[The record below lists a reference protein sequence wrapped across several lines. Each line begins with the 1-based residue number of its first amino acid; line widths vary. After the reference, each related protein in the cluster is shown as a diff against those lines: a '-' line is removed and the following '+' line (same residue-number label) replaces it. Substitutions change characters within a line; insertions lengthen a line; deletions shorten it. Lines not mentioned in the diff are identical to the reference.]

1 MNHFGRV
8 PTGKGVLCLAAWM
21 SVVVVGHCD
30 VAFPTIELTVEK
42 SNVHR
47 PVFATHAGDGSGRL
61 FVIEHPGIIQ
71 ILKDSDYLAEAFLD
85 ISAAVTGGDSGGDER
100 GLLGLAF
107 PPDFSTSTN
116 QYFYIYYYISDK
128 TRISRFYVSDE
139 DPNVAD
145 IDSEEV
151 ILEID
156 QTQSNHNGGQI
167 EFGPDGYL
175 YVASGDGGGGNDDDG
190 GHTPGVGNGQDGQ
203 KMLGKILRIDVETL
217 PLRAGYD
224 IPPDNPFV
232 GDSTTL
238 DEIWAVGLRNP
249 YRMSFDTLTGN
260 LFIGDVGQS
269 AWEEID
275 AQPANSKGGEN
286 YGWRLY
292 EGNFCKGIEGAPCPG
307 STDGLTFPV
316 YEYPHDNGDCS
327 VTGGF
332 VHRGAEEWKP
342 LSGTYIYGDWCSGR
356 IWGLKRETGAT
367 IDTTP
372 INSGI
377 AVVDDAT
384 GKGYIMYSA
393 ASVHTRF
400 PANRPHNANS
410 DHLIAVQY
418 DGQWKFHNNVGLNPF
433 SPRATDILLAEV
445 DYDNDTTT
453 SLRGAWGSENGIQRG
468 FAFGDLTFLAD
479 QWNGNPNDGEFLVLG
494 THFVANGAGWTNQ
507 LLLDASFRIAGFGQN
522 EQGDLFVC
530 DLDRSTPG
538 NGNLHKILDTT
549 ELVDSDND
557 TMPDAFEVF
566 YGLATNDVA
575 DALLDT
581 DRDGMANG
589 DEFIAGT
596 DPTNPDSDLSFM
608 ATDFAPTTK
617 EIVLHWPSV
626 ADRTYSVS
634 RTTNFLEGFSVL
646 ATNLVATPTLNVY
659 TSSVP
664 DDSDGGAFRIEVES
678 SE

>member
-8 PTGKGVLCLAAWM
+8 LTGRGPVCLLIWM
-21 SVVVVGHCD
+21 SSVL
-30 VAFPTIELTVEK
+30 VAPGQMMFPTIELTVEK
-42 SNVHR
+42 SNVRR
-47 PVFATHAGDGSGRL
+47 PVYATDAGDGSGRL

-71 ILKDSDYLAEAFLD
+71 ILKDSEFLSAPFLN
-85 ISAAVTGGDSGGDER
+85 ISTAVTGGSSGGDER

-107 PPDFSTSTN
+107 PPDFSSKQHFYVYYFISST
-116 QYFYIYYYISDK
+116 
-128 TRISRFYVSDE
+128 TRISRFYVSEE
-139 DPNVAD
+139 DPDVAD
-145 IDSEEV
+145 IDSEEI
-151 ILEID
+151 ILAID
-156 QTQSNHNGGQI
+156 QTQANHNGGQI

-175 YVASGDGGGGNDDDG
+175 YIASGDGGGGNDDDA
-190 GHTPGVGNGQDGQ
+190 GHTPGVGNSQDPR
-203 KMLGKILRIDVETL
+203 KMLGKILRIDVETT
-217 PLRAGYD
+217 PLTAGYE

-232 GDSTTL
+232 DDASTL

-249 YRMSFDTLTGN
+249 YRMSFDSLTGD

-275 AQPANSKGGEN
+275 VQPANSPGGEN

-316 YEYPHDNGDCS
+316 YEYPHSGGDCS

-332 VHRGAEEWKP
+332 VHRGAAKWKP
-342 LSGTYIYGDWCSGR
+342 LYGTYIYGDWCSGR
-356 IWGLKRETGAT
+356 IWGLKREVGTT
-367 IDTTP
+367 KDTTP
-372 INSGI
+372 INAGI

-384 GKGYIMYSA
+384 GKGYIMYSV

-400 PANRPHNANS
+400 SANDPHNSNS

-418 DGQWKFHNNVGLNPF
+418 DGQWKYHDNQALIPF
-433 SPRATDILLAEV
+433 SSRPTDILIAEV
-445 DYDNDTTT
+445 DYDNDTIT
-453 SLRGAWGSENGIQRG
+453 SLRGEWGSENGIERG
-468 FAFGDLTFLAD
+468 FAYGDLTFLAD
-479 QWNGNPNDGEFLVLG
+479 QWNGVPNDGEFLVLG
-494 THFVANGAGWTNQ
+494 THFVSNGTGWTNQ
-507 LLLDASFRIAGFGQN
+507 LLLDTSFRISGFGRD

-530 DLDRSTPG
+530 DLDPG
-538 NGNLHKILDTT
+538 TATNGRLHRIVGITEFTDT
-549 ELVDSDND
+549 DGD
-557 TMPDAFEVF
+557 TMPDAYEMF
-566 YGLATNDVA
+566 YGLATNDTS
-575 DALLDT
+575 DALVDT
-581 DRDGMANG
+581 DRDGMVNI

-608 ATDFAPTTK
+608 TTDFTPTTR

-626 ADRTYSVS
+626 ADRSYTVS
-634 RTTNFLEGFSVL
+634 RTTNFLEGFTVI

-664 DDSDGGAFRIEVES
+664 DSDEGAFRIEVES
-678 SE
+678 FESE